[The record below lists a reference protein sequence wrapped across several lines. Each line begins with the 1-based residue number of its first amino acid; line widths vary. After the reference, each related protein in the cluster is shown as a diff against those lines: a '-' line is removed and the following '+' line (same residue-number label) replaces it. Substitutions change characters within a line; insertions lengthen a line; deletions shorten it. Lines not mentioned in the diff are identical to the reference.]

1 MTSRIW
7 WTLEIRPGSSG
18 QWQWGQETFKCIKD
32 GADDRVW
39 GYFFVG
45 PWLRPTWMRRVAA
58 LTPSSTSSSPRRN
71 TTRRQTT
78 PPKRFSIH
86 RPCRSVF
93 EPTLVASA
101 WRVILALFDPD
112 GLWRYD
118 WQWWGFHNQKS
129 GHFTLSPDEC
139 GGFIC
144 RLLRFILLLFSFSF
158 YCFLFCCRSV
168 RSAWWIW
175 LAARELTQLEPK
187 EPDWKWAWKTDFTF
201 NLHL

>member
-1 MTSRIW
+1 MHQRLSWWSR
-7 WTLEIRPGSSG
+7 LG
-18 QWQWGQETFKCIKD
+18 
-32 GADDRVW
+32 V
-39 GYFFVG
+39 FFVG

-93 EPTLVASA
+93 EPT
-101 WRVILALFDPD
+101 D
-112 GLWRYD
+112 GLGRYD
-118 WQWWGFHNQKS
+118 WQWWGFHDQNLD
-129 GHFTLSPDEC
+129 HLTLSPDEC
-139 GGFIC
+139 CGLIC

-175 LAARELTQLEPK
+175 LAVRELTQLEPK

-201 NLHL
+201 KIHL